1 MKIIGLTGPSGT
13 GKTTVSGV
21 AEKLG
26 FAVIDCD
33 KIASEVSTNADVLAK
48 LEAEFGDVV
57 ENGIL
62 NRKALAGKAFAT
74 KTATEK
80 LNNIM
85 LPPIVEDIKFKVSEL
100 EKSGALKVLLDA
112 PTLFESGLDSIC
124 DAVIAVLADE
134 KTRAERILK
143 RDTLT
148 DEQLKKRLLAAKPD
162 MFYLEKT
169 EHIIYN
175 NNDLAE
181 LLKKAKNTLRSV

>member
-13 GKTTVSGV
+13 GKTTVSVV

-26 FAVIDCD
+26 FKVIDCD
-33 KIASEVSTNADVLAK
+33 KVAAEVTNSKELLEK
-48 LEAEFGDVV
+48 LETTFGDVV
-57 ENGIL
+57 KNGIL
-62 NRKALAGKAFAT
+62 NRKALADKAFAT

-85 LPPIVEDIKFKVSEL
+85 LPPIVEEIKNNLSEL
-100 EKSGALKVLLDA
+100 EKIGALKVLLDA
-112 PTLFESGLDSIC
+112 PTLYESGLDSIC
-124 DAVIAVLADE
+124 DKVIAVLADE
-134 KTRAERILK
+134 KVRAERILK
-143 RDTLT
+143 RDALT

-175 NNDLAE
+175 NNNLKELEKFAE
-181 LLKKAKNTLRSV
+181 NILRSV